1 MKRKIYWCIQ
11 QLNNI
16 GGTEMVT
23 LQIIKM
29 LENDYEIHLIPFSK
43 IDREKI
49 KYDLPKNIILED
61 ISFKDEIS
69 QLDLNFAKKWNSHH
83 HLQAIKLLFT
93 CLHEYTFGRF
103 KWRRRLEK
111 ISSKD
116 DIFVFASQELL
127 LFAPKNRFIVQHFHF
142 NSRLYKSFVSKLFR
156 LLSKKPNY
164 YIFLTD
170 ATRKAID
177 KKEKFPSSVIYNPSR
192 FTRKENFEYHNN
204 TIMSACRFE
213 DQKDPLML
221 LKVAKALDDNK
232 FSYTFN
238 IYGSGSMKPKM
249 EEFIKENKLS
259 NVHLI
264 SGISQLEPH
273 YLSSDLY
280 LITSKFEGFPLTV
293 IEANTLSVPTIWK
306 EMGDPTKSV
315 MEDDVNGY
323 VIDSNDP
330 QEFAKKIIETLNDKD
345 KLKSLKQSTYVFAE
359 KYQEKNIEHSWKEL
373 FIELFSKLNK

>member
-43 IDREKI
+43 IDKDKI

-69 QLDLNFAKKWNSHH
+69 QLDINFAKKCHDHH
-83 HLQAIKLLFT
+83 YLKALKLLFA

-111 ISSKD
+111 LSSKD

-142 NSRLYKSFVSKLFR
+142 NSKLYNSFVSKIFR

-177 KKEKFPSSVIYNPSR
+177 KEGKLPSSVIYNPSR
-192 FTRKENFEYHNN
+192 FKCKENFEYHNN

-213 DQKDPLML
+213 DQKDPMML
-221 LKVAKALDDNK
+221 LAVAKSLKEKK
-232 FSYTFN
+232 FDYTFN

-249 EEFIKENKLS
+249 EEYIKANNLD

-273 YLSSDLY
+273 YLASDLY

-306 EMGDPTKSV
+306 EMGDPTTSV
-315 MEDDVNGY
+315 MENDVNGY
-323 VIDSNDP
+323 VIDSNNPDD
-330 QEFAKKIIETLNDKD
+330 FANKIIELLNNRE
-345 KLKSLKQSTYVFAE
+345 KLKSLKESTYEFAK
-359 KYQEKNIEHSWKEL
+359 KYQQENIENSWKEL
-373 FIELFSKLNK
+373 FEKLFNELK

>member
-1 MKRKIYWCIQ
+1 
-11 QLNNI
+11 
-16 GGTEMVT
+16 MVT
-23 LQIIKM
+23 LQIIRM

-49 KYDLPKNIILED
+49 KYDLPKNIVLED

-69 QLDLNFAKKWNSHH
+69 QLDSNFGKKWNDHH
-83 HLQAIKLLFT
+83 YLKALKLLFT

-103 KWRRRLEK
+103 KWRKKLEK
-111 ISSKD
+111 MSSKD

-142 NSRLYKSFVSKLFR
+142 NSKLYKSFVSKIFR
-156 LLSKKPNY
+156 CLSKKPSY

-177 KKEKFPSSVIYNPSR
+177 KDNKLPSSVIYNPSR
-192 FTRKENFEYHNN
+192 FKRKENFEYHSN

-213 DQKDPLML
+213 DQKDPMML
-221 LKVAKALDDNK
+221 LKVAKSLDEK
-232 FSYTFN
+232 GFKYVFN
-238 IYGSGSMKPKM
+238 IYGNGSMKPKM
-249 EEFIKENKLS
+249 ENYIKENNLK

-273 YLSSDLY
+273 YLESDLY

-306 EMGDPTKSV
+306 EMGDPTSSV
-315 MEDDVNGY
+315 IKNDINGY

-330 QEFAKKIIETLNDKD
+330 DAFANKIIELLKDKD
-345 KLKSLKQSTYVFAE
+345 KLQSLKRSTYEFAE
-359 KYQEKNIEHSWKEL
+359 KYQEKNIENSWKEL
-373 FIELFSKLNK
+373 FERLFNNL

>member
-1 MKRKIYWCIQ
+1 MKKKIYWCIQ

-23 LQIIKM
+23 LQIIRM

-43 IDREKI
+43 IDKEKI

-69 QLDLNFAKKWNSHH
+69 QLDSNFGKKWNDHH
-83 HLQAIKLLFT
+83 YLKALKLLFT

-103 KWRRRLEK
+103 KWRKKLEK
-111 ISSKD
+111 MSSKD

-142 NSRLYKSFVSKLFR
+142 NSKLYKSFVSKIFR
-156 LLSKKPNY
+156 CLSKKPSY

-177 KKEKFPSSVIYNPSR
+177 KDNKLPSSVIYNPSR
-192 FTRKENFEYHNN
+192 FKRKENFEYHNN

-213 DQKDPLML
+213 DQKDPMML
-221 LKVAKALDDNK
+221 LKVAKSLDEK
-232 FSYTFN
+232 GFQYTFN
-238 IYGSGSMKPKM
+238 IYGNGSMKPKM
-249 EEFIKENKLS
+249 ENFIKDNNLK

-264 SGISQLEPH
+264 SGISQLEPY
-273 YLSSDLY
+273 YLDSDLY

-293 IEANTLSVPTIWK
+293 IEANTLSIPTIWK
-306 EMGDPTKSV
+306 EMGDPTSSV
-315 MEDDVNGY
+315 MKNDVNGY
-323 VIDSNDP
+323 IINSNDP
-330 QEFAKKIIETLNDKD
+330 DVFANKIIELLNDKD
-345 KLKSLKQSTYVFAE
+345 KLQTLKRSTYEFAE
-359 KYQEKNIEHSWKEL
+359 KYQEENIENSWKEL
-373 FIELFSKLNK
+373 YEKLFKNL